1 MAFTGIFW
9 KYHTGVKPL
18 QPLMLHKAKNEYIL
32 HIAEEAE
39 RKKCFAN
46 EQKQCCQWNMG
57 HQYRHSY

>member
-32 HIAEEAE
+32 HIAEEAK
-39 RKKCFAN
+39 RKKMFCKWAKTMLSV
-46 EQKQCCQWNMG
+46 E
-57 HQYRHSY
+57 YRTSV

>member
-1 MAFTGIFW
+1 MTLSGIFW

-18 QPLMLHKAKNEYIL
+18 QPLMLHKAKNECIL

-46 EQKQCCQWNMG
+46 EQNHYSQWNIG
-57 HQYRHSY
+57 H